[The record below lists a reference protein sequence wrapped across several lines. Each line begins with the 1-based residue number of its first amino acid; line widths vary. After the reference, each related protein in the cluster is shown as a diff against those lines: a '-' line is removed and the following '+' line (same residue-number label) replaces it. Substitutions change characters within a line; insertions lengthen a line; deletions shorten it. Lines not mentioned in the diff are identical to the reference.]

1 MSGYYQSYNPYGTNE
16 FIKCSVLHRGT
27 SYNQLCHQQGQ
38 ENGDQLV
45 DDIFDDDN
53 DDDMLLEASNRVT
66 PGGGDGD
73 DASSDDEASIGNI
86 KKRYSQMIQDEDS
99 RGE

>member
-1 MSGYYQSYNPYGTNE
+1 M
-16 FIKCSVLHRGT
+16 
-27 SYNQLCHQQGQ
+27 
-38 ENGDQLV
+38 

-66 PGGGDGD
+66 PGDRDGD
-73 DASSDDEASIGNI
+73 DASSDDEASIGKI

-99 RGE
+99 RGR